1 MGGACSVYVER
12 KDVYGVLVGKSEGKR
27 PLGRPR
33 CRWQDNI
40 KLELQE
46 VGCGGKDWFELA

>member
-1 MGGACSVYVER
+1 MYTIAGAACTLECVH
-12 KDVYGVLVGKSEGKR
+12 GVRGEEGRIQCLVGKSEGKR

-40 KLELQE
+40 KMDL
-46 VGCGGKDWFELA
+46 